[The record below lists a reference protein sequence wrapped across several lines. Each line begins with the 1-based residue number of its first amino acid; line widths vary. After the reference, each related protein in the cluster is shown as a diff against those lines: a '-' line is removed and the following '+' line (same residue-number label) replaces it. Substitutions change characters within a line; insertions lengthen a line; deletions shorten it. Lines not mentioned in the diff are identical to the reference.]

1 MVALNR
7 HATRFSRSKDTEMR
21 KLIVFNNV
29 SIDGY
34 FTDAHGDMSFAHNMR
49 PDAEWQAYVASN
61 ASGEGELVFGRVTY
75 DMMASFWPTPAALER
90 MPEVAAGMN
99 RARTVVFSR
108 TMAEAGWNNARLL
121 KGDPATEVRKLKS
134 ESGGGMCILGSGT
147 IVAQLAEAGLID
159 EFHNVVVPIVMGKG
173 RTQFESV
180 VKRLEFDVKASRAF
194 ANGNVLTVYTPR
206 K

>member
-1 MVALNR
+1 
-7 HATRFSRSKDTEMR
+7 MR

-34 FTDAHGDMSFAHNMR
+34 FVDAAGDMSWAHNMR
-49 PDAEWQAYVASN
+49 PDPEWQAYVASN
-61 ASGEGELVFGRVTY
+61 ASGDGELVFGRVTY
-75 DMMASFWPTPAALER
+75 EMMASFWPTPAALER

-99 RARTVVFSR
+99 RARKVVFSR
-108 TMAEAGWNNARLL
+108 TLEKADWENTRLL
-121 KGDPATEVRKLKS
+121 KGDLATEVRKLKA

-159 EFHNVVVPIVMGKG
+159 EFHNVVVPIVIGKG
-173 RTQFESV
+173 RTEFEGV
-180 VKRLEFDVKASRAF
+180 TKRLDFDVLSARSF
-194 ANGNVLTVYTPR
+194 ANGNVFTIYTPR

>member
-1 MVALNR
+1 
-7 HATRFSRSKDTEMR
+7 MR

-34 FTDAHGDMSFAHNMR
+34 FTDANGGMSFAHNTR

-61 ASGEGELVFGRVTY
+61 ASGNGELVFGRKTY
-75 DMMASFWPTPAALER
+75 EMMAAYWPTPPAER

-99 RARTVVFSR
+99 RSPKVVFSR
-108 TMAEAGWNNARLL
+108 TMEKAGWNNTRLL
-121 KGDPATEVRKLKS
+121 KGDLATEVRKLKS

-147 IVAQLAEAGLID
+147 IVAQLADAGLID
-159 EFHNVVVPIVMGKG
+159 EFHSVTVPVVFGKG
-173 RTQFESV
+173 RTQFEGV
-180 VKRLEFDVKASRAF
+180 TKRLEFDVTSVRAF
-194 ANGNVLTVYTPR
+194 TNGNVLTVYKPR